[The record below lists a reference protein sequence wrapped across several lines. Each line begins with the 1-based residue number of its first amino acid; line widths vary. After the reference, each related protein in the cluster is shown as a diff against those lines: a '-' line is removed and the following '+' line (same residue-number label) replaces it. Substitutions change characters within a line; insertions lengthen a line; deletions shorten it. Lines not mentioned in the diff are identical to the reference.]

1 MIKEQT
7 SNMYDLSDFNK
18 IKQDGFEY
26 TIPDT
31 SRELITLLA
40 NLVGSP
46 NYSKSPYFI
55 KTDKKKKRVTET
67 YDMGWDMLRNFK
79 KTEVKEKTE
88 IEKELDTI
96 RILMNKLTRDNY
108 NTIIQQ
114 IKTSIE
120 KIKETP
126 SFDQVISLL
135 FKIALSNR
143 FYSEVYAKL
152 YTDLKDEYPSL
163 KEYFTNTLD
172 SYMELFKNIE
182 SCNPDKD
189 YDKFCN
195 INKQNEHR
203 RSITTFLVNCMK
215 FKVID
220 VKIITNMLFYLQTL
234 LLDSI
239 TDIMKMEEITEN
251 FFIIIKNGL
260 NKIVLSDEWGNIYE
274 YIQHNA
280 VNKSFN
286 TKIRFRFMDLLD
298 LTN

>member
-7 SNMYDLSDFNK
+7 SNTYDLSDFNK

-55 KTDKKKKRVTET
+55 KTDKKHKKTTET